1 MKQQKPLSSKFNL
14 SLGFIP
20 AIVSILFSGFIAPAT
35 AICIGAGIGVLL
47 CLCSLWNRKP
57 HISPL
62 LLYGTTGM
70 LLLLSAMALLLKNG
84 RPYMSFPFVLELCTL
99 IPPFV
104 LYSRRNVFLHRN
116 ASPARTCLQRQC
128 AQAIEAAIVSAR
140 VVLLMGLL
148 HLLLIVCAMLLS
160 RPLGETARYILFH
173 LAPPLVFIA
182 SILFNQFGIFYF
194 NTVMGETR
202 FLPVV
207 NTKGEVVGKAIA
219 SDVADGKGGHLYPVV
234 RIAVVSNGML
244 FLRRRTGCGLTER
257 GKTDLPLEDYLDYGE
272 TLQEGA
278 HRILR
283 QALPDAPEEQLR
295 FHLTYRF
302 EDGSVNRLV
311 YLYTLDLKDDS
322 LLQGFTDGKLWTLRQ
337 VEHNLGQD
345 FFSDN
350 LEQEFE
356 PLKTII
362 YTREKYKES

>member
-20 AIVSILFSGFIAPAT
+20 AIVSILFSEVIAPAT
-35 AICIGAGIGVLL
+35 AICIGAGSGVLL
-47 CLCSLWNRKP
+47 CLCSLRSRKP
-57 HISPL
+57 HIPPL
-62 LLYGTTGM
+62 LLYSTTGM
-70 LLLLSAMALLLKNG
+70 LLLLSAMTLLLKSE

-99 IPPFV
+99 IPPFI

-128 AQAIEAAIVSAR
+128 AQAIEVAIVSAR

-160 RPLGETARYILFH
+160 RPLGENTRYALFH

-182 SILFNQFGIFYF
+182 SILFNQFGISYF
-194 NTVMGETR
+194 NAVMEQTR
-202 FLPVV
+202 FIAVV
-207 NTKGEVVGKAIA
+207 NTRGEVIGKAIA
-219 SDVADGKGGHLYPVV
+219 SDIADGKGGHLYPVV

-244 FLRRRTGCGLTER
+244 FLRHRTGCGLTER
-257 GKTDLPLEDYLDYGE
+257 DKTDLPLEDYLDYGE

-278 HRILR
+278 RRILR

-322 LLQGFTDGKLWTLRQ
+322 LLQSFTDGKLWTLRQ
-337 VEHNLGQD
+337 IEHNLGKG
-345 FFSDN
+345 FFSGN